1 METKVRKTQQ
11 ENKLNNRQ
19 QGLTLVELLV
29 VLAIIAVISAVAL
42 TSLENATSSQKQNTE
57 LALINILKA
66 EANKFRK
73 HRAQNGSTVN
83 LTNVNTLSSN
93 GYNVSPLTDGVEQN
107 AYGNTITITTVNN
120 GSDFTITSDVGT
132 DRECAYFSSVLAGGD
147 NVAIAPSCS
156 GSVFSITYD

>member
-1 METKVRKTQQ
+1 METKARKTQQ
-11 ENKLNNRQ
+11 KKELNNRQ
-19 QGLTLVELLV
+19 GGFTLVELLV

-132 DRECAYFSSVLAGGD
+132 DRGCASFSSGLAGGD
-147 NVAIAPSCS
+147 TVAIAPSCS